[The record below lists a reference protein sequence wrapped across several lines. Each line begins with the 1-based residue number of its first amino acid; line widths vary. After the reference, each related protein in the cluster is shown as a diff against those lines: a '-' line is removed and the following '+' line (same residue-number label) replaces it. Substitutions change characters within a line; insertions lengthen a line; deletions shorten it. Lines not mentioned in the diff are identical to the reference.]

1 MEHAK
6 THLADSLARVTL
18 DTKVKHA
25 TYLYSAVTVPVNTE
39 PVVMSSRGTPV
50 PVIRGTRERTVI
62 QLQHAG
68 TTRASTDR
76 VQTNQ
81 GATCVG
87 ARRGTQGKTAKQQ
100 NHASLIL
107 VGMADVSAEEVHSS
121 VNVTLVIQDKNATK
135 C

>member
-6 THLADSLARVTL
+6 TQLADSLARVTL

-25 TYLYSAVTVPVNTE
+25 TYLYSAVTVPVNTD

-50 PVIRGTRERTVI
+50 PAIRGTRERTVI

-107 VGMADVSAEEVHSS
+107 VGMVDVSAEAVHSS

>member
-6 THLADSLARVTL
+6 TQLADSLARVTL

-25 TYLYSAVTVPVNTE
+25 TYLYSAVTVPVNTD

-50 PVIRGTRERTVI
+50 PAIRGTRERTVI

-107 VGMADVSAEEVHSS
+107 VGMADVSAGAVHSS

>member
-1 MEHAK
+1 MEHAR
-6 THLADSLARVTL
+6 THLEDSLARVTL
-18 DTKVKHA
+18 DTKGKHA

-39 PVVMSSRGTPV
+39 PVVMASRGTRV
-50 PVIRGTRERTVI
+50 PVIRATRERTVI

-68 TTRASTDR
+68 TTRASTDC
-76 VQTNQ
+76 VQTKQ
-81 GATCVG
+81 GDTCAG

-107 VGMADVSAEEVHSS
+107 VGMADVSAEAVYSF

>member
-39 PVVMSSRGTPV
+39 PVVISSRDTPV
-50 PVIRGTRERTVI
+50 PVIRDTRERTVI

-68 TTRASTDR
+68 TTPASTDR

-81 GATCVG
+81 EDTCAG
-87 ARRGTQGKTAKQQ
+87 ARQGTQGKTAKQQ

-107 VGMADVSAEEVHSS
+107 VDMADVSAEAVHSS
-121 VNVTLVIQDKNATK
+121 VNVTVVIQDKNATK

>member
-6 THLADSLARVTL
+6 TQLADSLARVTL

-25 TYLYSAVTVPVNTE
+25 TYLYSAVTVPVNTD

-50 PVIRGTRERTVI
+50 PAIRGTRERTVI
-62 QLQHAG
+62 QLRHAG
-68 TTRASTDR
+68 TTHASTDR

-107 VGMADVSAEEVHSS
+107 VGMVDVSAEAVHSS

>member
-1 MEHAK
+1 MEHAG
-6 THLADSLARVTL
+6 THLKDFLARVTL

-25 TYLYSAVTVPVNTE
+25 IYLYSAVTVPVNTE
-39 PVVMSSRGTPV
+39 PVVMLSRGTHA

-68 TTRASTDR
+68 TTPASTER

-81 GATCVG
+81 GDMFAG
-87 ARRGTQGKTAKQQ
+87 ACRGTQEKTVKQQ

-107 VGMADVSAEEVHSS
+107 VGMANASAEAVLSS
-121 VNVTLVIQDKNATK
+121 VYVTLVIQDKNATQ